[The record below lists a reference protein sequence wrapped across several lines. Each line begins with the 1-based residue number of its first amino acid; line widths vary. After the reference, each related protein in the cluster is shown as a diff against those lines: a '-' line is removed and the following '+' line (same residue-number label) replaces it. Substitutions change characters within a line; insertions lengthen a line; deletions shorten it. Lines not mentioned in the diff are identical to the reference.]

1 MKIGLALRELHR
13 SENDLAHEL
22 FQVSERH
29 KVDHE
34 IYYVARDLAG
44 WSQRHVREIADVAG
58 RYGEELDPVPEG
70 ELGLMERLRDK
81 GSELAGRAKLPGL
94 LLLRDLREIY
104 MEAAGVSVDWELL
117 AQAAQGIQHTDLLAL
132 AERCHPDTLRQM
144 RWANAKLKES
154 ATQVLV
160 S

>member
-22 FQVSERH
+22 FQVSSRH
-29 KVDHE
+29 EVDHE
-34 IYYVARDLAG
+34 IFYVARDLAA
-44 WSQRHVREIADVAG
+44 WSQRHVREVAAIAE
-58 RYGEELDPVPEG
+58 RYDEQLDPGPEG
-70 ELGLMERLRDK
+70 ELGAVARLRDK
-81 GSELAGRAKLPGL
+81 GSELVGRARLPGL

-104 MEAAGVSVDWELL
+104 MKAAGVSVDWELL
-117 AQAAQGIQHTDLLAL
+117 AQAAQGIKHTDLLEL
-132 AERCHPDTLRQM
+132 AERNHPDTLRQM
-144 RWANAKLKES
+144 RWANAQLKAQ